1 MTAHSETAYI
11 TSLLRLLATGYV
23 VDPEQTLG
31 DMLKGLA
38 HPCDTG
44 WVLSYQLLS
53 QRLFLS
59 NDQELVLACL
69 GLLPPVRQA
78 WSVIMAARCKEA
90 GQISDQTSL
99 QELVSALGAASEWV
113 FAALP
118 QAQLTATAY
127 AGIERELLGVSAEQS
142 AATPM
147 LARILLVCFA
157 LQKFQNVALPMLPA
171 IDDSGMQA
179 DQNWIVG
186 RLLALPGYQVES
198 RYLLSAELD
207 TVSTKA
213 NVAGV
218 LASPWALVLA
228 MLVYAQYNWAA
239 EGSGG
244 LLLES
249 AGGQNAFQPAE
260 ITVLVQGADG
270 DEIRCGTLAELVLR
284 TLAYLQ
290 VQYFPHK
297 PSIANLNSMLAGMV
311 CQMLKQQIWRY
322 LDGASGQ
329 NGQYLIHPDFADAC
343 YRLPASKVFHRTG
356 KHIWRSIRS
365 VAEQWRNELRGNEL
379 RSNKP

>member
-1 MTAHSETAYI
+1 MTAQIETAYVA
-11 TSLLRLLATGYV
+11 SLQRLLATGYV
-23 VDPEQTLG
+23 VDPDQTLSHT
-31 DMLKGLA
+31 LKGLA

-44 WVLSYQLLS
+44 WVLSYPLLS
-53 QRLFLS
+53 QRQFLA

-78 WSVIMAARCKEA
+78 WSNIMAARCKEA
-90 GQISDQTSL
+90 GQMTDPTCLPQ
-99 QELVSALGAASEWV
+99 LVSALGAASEWV
-113 FAALP
+113 LAALQ
-118 QAQLTATAY
+118 QAQLTATIY
-127 AGIERELLGVSAEQS
+127 ASIERELLGVSAEQS

-147 LARILLVCFA
+147 LARILCVCFA
-157 LQKFQNVALPMLPA
+157 LQKFQSVALSILPS

-179 DQNWIVG
+179 DRNWIAG
-186 RLLALPGYQVES
+186 RLLALPGYPVES
-198 RYLLSAELD
+198 GYLLSAELD
-207 TVSTKA
+207 TASTKA
-213 NVAGV
+213 DVTGV
-218 LASPWALVLA
+218 LASPWTLVLA

-239 EGSGG
+239 EGCGG

-270 DEIRCGTLAELVLR
+270 DEIRCGTLAEMVLR

-290 VQYFPHK
+290 VQCFPHK
-297 PSIANLNSMLAGMV
+297 PSIGYLNSMLAGMV
-311 CQMLKQQIWRY
+311 GQMLKQQVWRY

-356 KHIWRSIRS
+356 KHIWRAIRS
-365 VAEQWRNELRGNEL
+365 VAEQWRNELR
-379 RSNKP
+379 SNKP